1 MSRYNGPKTRI
12 NRRFKMAIF
21 PANKASERK
30 PYPPG
35 QHGPRLRRKESE
47 YALGLNEKQKL
58 RYMFGLNEKQFH
70 STFDKAKRK
79 PGVTGDNFLILL
91 NLRLDNVVYL
101 LGFARTRRAARQYVN
116 HGHVKVNGHKVDIPS
131 FECSPHD
138 VIEIGEQKSS
148 RQLAT
153 RSLDGS
159 QYRAMASWL
168 SLEADALKGMV
179 NREPSGEELAVGINP
194 QLIVEFYSR

>member
-1 MSRYNGPKTRI
+1 MSRYTGPKTKI

-21 PANKASERK
+21 QANKASERK

-58 RYMFGLNEKQFH
+58 RFMFGLSEKQFH
-70 STFDKAKRK
+70 STFNRAKRK
-79 PGVTGDNFLILL
+79 AGVTSDNFLVLL
-91 NLRLDNVVYL
+91 NMRLDNIVYL

-116 HGHVKVNGHKVDIPS
+116 HGHVKVNGQKVDIPS
-131 FECSPHD
+131 FECAPQD
-138 VIEIGEQKSS
+138 VIEVQDDKSS

-159 QYRAMASWL
+159 QYKTMAPWL
-168 SLEADALKGMV
+168 SVQVEELKGII
-179 NREPSGEELAVGINP
+179 NREPSGEELQTGINP

>member
-21 PANKASERK
+21 PLNKAYERK

-58 RYMFGLNEKQFH
+58 RFMYGLSEKQFH
-70 STFDKAKRK
+70 ATFDKAKRRA
-79 PGVTGDNFLILL
+79 GVTGDNFLILL
-91 NLRLDNVVYL
+91 NVRLDNVVYL

-116 HGHVKVNGHKVDIPS
+116 HGHIKVNGHKVDIPS

-138 VIEIGEQKSS
+138 VIEVQAGKSS

-159 QYRAMASWL
+159 QYRVSAAWL
-168 SLEADALKGMV
+168 SVKPDSLEGTV
-179 NREPSGEELAVGINP
+179 NRLPSNDELQTDIDTR
-194 QLIVEFYSR
+194 LIVDFYSR

>member
-1 MSRYNGPKTRI
+1 MSRYKGPKTRI
-12 NRRFKMAIF
+12 NRRFRMAIF

-58 RYMFGLNEKQFH
+58 RFMYGLSEKQFH
-70 STFDKAKRK
+70 ATFDRAKKRD
-79 PGVTGDNFLILL
+79 GVTGENFLILL
-91 NLRLDNVVYL
+91 DIRLDNVVYL

-116 HGHVKVNGHKVDIPS
+116 HGHIKVNGHKVDISS
-131 FECSPHD
+131 FECSPGD
-138 VIEIGEQKSS
+138 VIEVQEGKSS

-159 QYRAMASWL
+159 KYHPVAPWL
-168 SLEADALKGMV
+168 SVDFDSLKGTV
-179 NREPSGEELAVGINP
+179 NRLPSSDDLLRDINA